1 MVGRRRH
8 NTNRK
13 RNVHGQFTRNHANP
27 IAANDGNGVEQQQ
40 EAERSSNV
48 NNSDFQCDEFHEERA
63 NCGDRSPQ
71 LNWEVCSEFDENL
84 LRETSKLI
92 ANQFVHNPSRCEKCL
107 RESND
112 HIPLRFHQVEITNN
126 NRSKKF
132 GAPIRSRNRL
142 NVCTDCQN
150 YMQQTSRTLKWSFAW
165 AAVFCTLLFYGAV
178 FDCNGEYFFNLLPTS
193 IAYSWLSAA
202 LEANYNIDTKLPL
215 FNDFTPIRLAFVKLV
230 EEKKAT
236 NLRYQFN
243 FFSFPFVKCPAGCN
257 VLINNTGSIDFSH
270 LVAKL
275 FPKLKGSSGKARF
288 LSGMRSDFL
297 KSTLHLDIFLSSPC
311 LSVSDNGLQ

>member
-48 NNSDFQCDEFHEERA
+48 DNSDFQCDEFHEERA

-84 LRETSKLI
+84 LRDTSKLI

-107 RESND
+107 RESTD
-112 HIPLRFHQVEITNN
+112 HIPLRFHQVEITSN

-142 NVCTDCQN
+142 NVCTDCQI
-150 YMQQTSRTLKWSFAW
+150 YMQQT
-165 AAVFCTLLFYGAV
+165 
-178 FDCNGEYFFNLLPTS
+178 
-193 IAYSWLSAA
+193 
-202 LEANYNIDTKLPL
+202 
-215 FNDFTPIRLAFVKLV
+215 V
-230 EEKKAT
+230 E
-236 NLRYQFN
+236 
-243 FFSFPFVKCPAGCN
+243 
-257 VLINNTGSIDFSH
+257 H
-270 LVAKL
+270 
-275 FPKLKGSSGKARF
+275 
-288 LSGMRSDFL
+288 
-297 KSTLHLDIFLSSPC
+297 
-311 LSVSDNGLQ
+311 